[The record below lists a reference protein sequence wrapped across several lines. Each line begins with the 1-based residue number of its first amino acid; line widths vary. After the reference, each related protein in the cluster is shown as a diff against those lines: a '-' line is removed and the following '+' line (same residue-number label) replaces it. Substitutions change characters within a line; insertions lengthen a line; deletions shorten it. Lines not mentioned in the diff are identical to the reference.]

1 MSPGAVCGRQLLP
14 PQSTSPPA
22 VAAAAAS
29 ACLQKFSECAFISLL
44 NPFRFPMAPNS
55 KSDAQVSH
63 SIIFFRFALLTSIQG
78 NALISAR
85 VVNSKNRDVPSF
97 AGTKEWMDKFASIK
111 KAIPVHCFEHS
122 YFTSFR
128 YLFVDIAVSA
138 ALFYAVSFLEQMP
151 FHPAMSALLYC
162 PFIAILLLRIFC
174 PAFSLLDAVTPRIG
188 CVRAAFSLDCGCSLT
203 SAATAGSALVTW

>member
-1 MSPGAVCGRQLLP
+1 MW
-14 PQSTSPPA
+14 TT
-22 VAAAAAS
+22 AAAAAKHQPARRS
-29 ACLQKFSECAFISLL
+29 RCRCERLPPKVQRVRLYLFAESFQISHG
-44 NPFRFPMAPNS
+44 S
-55 KSDAQVSH
+55 KQQIGRSGISH
-63 SIIFFRFALLTSIQG
+63 DNFFRFALLTSIQG

-111 KAIPVHCFEHS
+111 KAIPAHCFEHS

-151 FHPAMSALLYC
+151 FHPAISALLYC

-188 CVRAAFSLDCGCSLT
+188 CVRAAFSLDFGCSLT